1 MMKTMRNAAKPIY
14 LIVILAFVGTI
25 IFAWGMEFT
34 SKGKRN
40 PNIAGIINDQ
50 EISNEYYYRAYE
62 NKYQE
67 LIKTSPEPTEDQLAK
82 IRQEAWDNIV
92 NEVLLGQQ
100 IRDNKVV
107 VTDEELAQYVGV
119 VAPPEFQKVPDFQ
132 TNGQFD
138 MSKYQK
144 YIQDLANSSDPRA
157 EQALMAIEQSVKS
170 QVLTYKLQELVT
182 AGAVVPLSAVQ
193 DEYIT
198 QNEKVQVKYLFIS
211 SANIDTS
218 DIKPTEN
225 EIKARYEADKENN
238 YKIDKTAT
246 LRYVQINKAPTQL
259 DADSVK
265 NEILKIYNRVI
276 GGEDFAEVA
285 KEVSQDNSAA
295 NGGDLGWFGKG
306 RMVKPFEEAAF
317 KLKNIGDI
325 SQPVQSTFGWHII
338 KLTGRKMEKDPKN
351 PTAPPSEQIQASHI
365 LLKVIMSEKSLAIH
379 KEQAEKIRQAA
390 LSSNLDQAAKELGL
404 TVQETK
410 PFAAG
415 ASIPGIG
422 NNPQLNK
429 LAFEGKTG
437 AISDVI
443 ETKQAL
449 FIATPGVKKP
459 AGYRP
464 LDEVKEQISRVLRN
478 EKITAKAMVK
488 GEALYKEMISQ
499 GLDLEQL
506 GAKYNM
512 PVITTDTFARY
523 DFVKNVGSDP
533 AFIGAAFT
541 LSATDRFSKPVKG
554 QTGCYLL
561 EFVSRKPADM
571 TRFAAISDSLYNEKF
586 SRKRNEIW
594 QGWFKAIKENAKIE
608 NYTQS
613 SSGA

>member
-1 MMKTMRNAAKPIY
+1 MMKTMRNAAKPVY

-34 SKGKRN
+34 SKENRN
-40 PNIAGIINDQ
+40 PNVAGKVNDQ
-50 EISNEYYYRAYE
+50 EISYEFYYRAYE

-67 LIKTSPEPTEDQLAK
+67 LLKTSPEPNEEQLSR
-82 IRQEAWDNIV
+82 IRQEAWDGLV
-92 NEVLLGQQ
+92 NEALLGQQ
-100 IRDNKVV
+100 IRDNGVI

-119 VAPPEFQKVPDFQ
+119 VAPPEFQKVPEFQ

-144 YIQDLANSSDPRA
+144 YIQDLANATDPRA
-157 EQALMAIEQSVKS
+157 EQILMSIEQSVRS

-182 AGAVVPLSAVQ
+182 ASAVVPQSAVQ

-198 QNEKVQVKYLFIS
+198 QNEKIQVKYLFIAA
-211 SANIDTS
+211 ANIDTS
-218 DIKPTEN
+218 DIKPTDN

-238 YKIDKTAT
+238 YKVDQTAT
-246 LRYVQINKAPTQL
+246 LRYVQINKAPTQV

-265 NEILKIYNRVI
+265 NEILQIYNRVI
-276 GGEDFAEVA
+276 SGENFAEVA

-317 KLKNIGDI
+317 NLKNIGDI

-338 KLTGRKMEKDPKN
+338 KLTGRKMEKDPKD
-351 PTAPPSEQIQASHI
+351 PSAPASEQIQASHI
-365 LLKVIMSEKSLAIH
+365 LLKVAMSEKSLAMH
-379 KEQAEKIRQAA
+379 KDQAEKLRQAA
-390 LSSNLDQAAKELGL
+390 LGSNLDQGAKELNL

-410 PFAAG
+410 PFAKG

-429 LAFEGKTG
+429 IAFEGKAGT
-437 AISDVI
+437 ISDVV
-443 ETKQAL
+443 ETQRAL
-449 FIATPGVKKP
+449 FVATPGTKKP
-459 AGYRP
+459 AGYKP
-464 LDEVKEQISRVLRN
+464 LDEVKEQISRTLRN
-478 EKITAKAMVK
+478 EKITEKAMIK
-488 GEALYKEMISQ
+488 GEAMYKEMMSQ
-499 GLDLEQL
+499 GLNLDML

-512 PVITTDTFARY
+512 PVTTTDPFARY
-523 DFVKNVGSDP
+523 EFVKNIGSDP

-541 LSATDRFSKPVKG
+541 LSATNRFSKPVKG

-561 EFVSRKPADM
+561 EFVSHTPADM
-571 TRFAAISDSLYNEKF
+571 TRFAAISDSLYNSAFIK
-586 SRKRNEIW
+586 KRNDVW
-594 QGWFKAIKENAKIE
+594 QSWFKAMIENAKIE
-608 NYTQS
+608 NYTQNT
-613 SSGA
+613 SGA